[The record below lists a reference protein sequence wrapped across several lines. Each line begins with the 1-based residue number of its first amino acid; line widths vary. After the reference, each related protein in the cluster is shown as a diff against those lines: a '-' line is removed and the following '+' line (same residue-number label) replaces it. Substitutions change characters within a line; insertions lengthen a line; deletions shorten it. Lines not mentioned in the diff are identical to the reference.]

1 MSTQSITTL
10 SPRFKDMILVGNS
23 STNKISHERTS
34 HGIPFFSFPLRIDRI
49 LSADISI
56 IVEITF
62 QIQSDNAI
70 HIYIYMLHV
79 RLKRLYRQ
87 LDIVPEWSLIDDRNL
102 PPPPSNNSRI
112 GHFEVPRICRKAVVV
127 FYEFSSLLVK
137 QCRTIFNSK
146 RCAS

>member
-10 SPRFKDMILVGNS
+10 SSRFKDMILIGNS

-70 HIYIYMLHV
+70 HIYIYVTRTIEAIISSAWHCARV
-79 RLKRLYRQ
+79 IAHRRSK
-87 LDIVPEWSLIDDRNL
+87 P
-102 PPPPSNNSRI
+102 PPPPSNSSRI

-127 FYEFSSLLVK
+127 FYEFGSLLVK

>member
-10 SPRFKDMILVGNS
+10 SSRFKDMILIGNS
-23 STNKISHERTS
+23 NTNKISHERTS

-70 HIYIYMLHV
+70 HIYIYVTRTIEAIISPAWHCARV
-79 RLKRLYRQ
+79 IAHRRSK
-87 LDIVPEWSLIDDRNL
+87 P
-102 PPPPSNNSRI
+102 PPPPSNSSRI

-127 FYEFSSLLVK
+127 FYEFGSLLVE